1 MRADQKEI
9 TNWLSKTIGNSSF
22 NIKELRQEAS
32 DRKYYRIKAE
42 NISYVLTDNFD
53 KTDQSANFL
62 YASKILKN
70 SSVNVPEVLAFS
82 EDLRFVLLQDLGDES
97 LDIND
102 EYKDEKVLEMAL
114 EQLSKIYFSDQ
125 DVLKSVTKESLLLQT
140 NSFIDFCKEK
150 KCSND
155 EIKSLENLRN
165 ELVHNLLNQQF
176 IPSHNDFE
184 RRNLMMFEGKLFVID
199 FQDLNMGPIGIDLA
213 SIMYEHSYEYP
224 KALIDNLL
232 EKHLKNNGL
241 NASSAELKDMI
252 MHALAH
258 RSMRV
263 VGTFNKYFKEGK
275 LLNRKLDLEK
285 FLKRIYLALSTLK
298 KEEAKIVKKLL

>member
-9 TNWLSKTIGNSSF
+9 TNWLSKTIGNNSF
-22 NIKELRQEAS
+22 NIEELRQEAS
-32 DRKYYRIKAE
+32 DRKYYRIKAD
-42 NISYVLTDNFD
+42 NVSYVLADNFD

-82 EDLRFVLLQDLGDES
+82 EDLRFLLLQDLGDKS
-97 LDIND
+97 LDTDN
-102 EYKDEKVLEMAL
+102 EFKDEKILEMAL

-125 DVLKSVTKESLLLQT
+125 DVLRSATKESLLIQT
-140 NSFIDFCKEK
+140 NSFIDFCKENK
-150 KCSND
+150 LSND
-155 EIKSLENLRN
+155 ELKALENLRN
-165 ELVHNLLNQQF
+165 NLVQNLLNQQF
-176 IPSHNDFE
+176 IPTHNDFE
-184 RRNLMMFEGKLFVID
+184 RRNLMMFEENLFVID

-224 KALIDNLL
+224 KVLIDDLL

-241 NASSAELKDMI
+241 KASSEELKNMI

-258 RSMRV
+258 RSMRI
-263 VGTFNKYFKEGK
+263 VGAFNNYFKEGK
-275 LLNRKLDLEK
+275 LLNRKSDLDK

-298 KEEAKIVKKLL
+298 KDEAKIVKKLL

>member
-9 TNWLSKTIGNSSF
+9 TNWLSKTIGNNSF
-22 NIKELRQEAS
+22 NIEELRQEAS
-32 DRKYYRIKAE
+32 DRKYYRIKAD
-42 NISYVLTDNFD
+42 NVSYVLADNFD

-82 EDLRFVLLQDLGDES
+82 EDLRFLLLQDLGDKS
-97 LDIND
+97 LDTDN
-102 EYKDEKVLEMAL
+102 EFKDEKILEMAL

-125 DVLKSVTKESLLLQT
+125 DVLRSATKESLLIQT
-140 NSFIDFCKEK
+140 NSFIDFCKENK
-150 KCSND
+150 LSND
-155 EIKSLENLRN
+155 ELKALENLRN
-165 ELVHNLLNQQF
+165 NLVQNLLNQQF
-176 IPSHNDFE
+176 IPTHNDFE
-184 RRNLMMFEGKLFVID
+184 RRNLMMFEENLFVID

-224 KALIDNLL
+224 KVLIDDLL

-241 NASSAELKDMI
+241 KASSEELKNMI

-258 RSMRV
+258 RSMRI
-263 VGTFNKYFKEGK
+263 VGAFNKYFKEGK
-275 LLNRKLDLEK
+275 LLNRKSDLDK

-298 KEEAKIVKKLL
+298 KDEAKTVKKLL

>member
-9 TNWLSKTIGNSSF
+9 TNWLSKTIGNNSF
-22 NIKELRQEAS
+22 NIEELRQEAS
-32 DRKYYRIKAE
+32 DRKYYRIKAD
-42 NISYVLTDNFD
+42 NVSYVLADNFD

-82 EDLRFVLLQDLGDES
+82 EDLRFLLLQDLGDKS
-97 LDIND
+97 LDTDN
-102 EYKDEKVLEMAL
+102 EYKDQKILEMAL

-125 DVLKSVTKESLLLQT
+125 DVLRSATKESLLIQT
-140 NSFIDFCKEK
+140 NSFIDFCKENK
-150 KCSND
+150 LSND
-155 EIKSLENLRN
+155 ELKALENLRN
-165 ELVHNLLNQQF
+165 NLVQNLLNQQF
-176 IPSHNDFE
+176 IPTHNDFE
-184 RRNLMMFEGKLFVID
+184 RRNLMMFEENLFVID

-224 KALIDNLL
+224 KILIDDLL

-241 NASSAELKDMI
+241 KASSEELKNMI

-258 RSMRV
+258 RSMRI
-263 VGTFNKYFKEGK
+263 VGAFNKYFKEGK
-275 LLNRKLDLEK
+275 LLNRKSDLDK

-298 KEEAKIVKKLL
+298 KDEAKIVKKLI

>member
-9 TNWLSKTIGNSSF
+9 TNWLSKTIGDSSF

-32 DRKYYRIKAE
+32 DRKYYRIKAK

-140 NSFIDFCKEK
+140 NSFMDFCREK

-232 EKHLKNNGL
+232 EKHLKDNGL

-258 RSMRV
+258 RSMRI

-275 LLNRKLDLEK
+275 LLNRKLDLDK
-285 FLKRIYLALSTLK
+285 FLKRIHLALSTLK
-298 KEEAKIVKKLL
+298 KKEAKIVKKLL

>member
-9 TNWLSKTIGNSSF
+9 TNWLSKTIGNNSF
-22 NIKELRQEAS
+22 NIQELRQEAS
-32 DRKYYRIKAE
+32 DRKYYRIKAD
-42 NISYVLTDNFD
+42 NFSYVLADNFD

-82 EDLRFVLLQDLGDES
+82 EDLRFLLLQDLGDKS
-97 LDIND
+97 LDTD
-102 EYKDEKVLEMAL
+102 KEYKDQKILEMAL

-125 DVLKSVTKESLLLQT
+125 DVLRSATKESLLLQT
-140 NSFIDFCKEK
+140 NSFIDFCKENK
-150 KCSND
+150 LSND
-155 EIKSLENLRN
+155 ELKALENLRN
-165 ELVHNLLNQQF
+165 NLAQNLLNQQF
-176 IPSHNDFE
+176 IPTHNDFE
-184 RRNLMMFEGKLFVID
+184 RRNLMMFEENLFVID

-224 KALIDNLL
+224 KVLIDDLL

-241 NASSAELKDMI
+241 KASSEELKNMI

-258 RSMRV
+258 RSMRI
-263 VGTFNKYFKEGK
+263 VGAFNKYFKEGK
-275 LLNRKLDLEK
+275 LLNRKSDLDK
-285 FLKRIYLALSTLK
+285 FLQRIYLALHTLK
-298 KEEAKIVKKLL
+298 KDEAKIVKKLL

>member
-9 TNWLSKTIGNSSF
+9 TNWLSKTIGDSSF

-140 NSFIDFCKEK
+140 NSFMDFCREK

-184 RRNLMMFEGKLFVID
+184 RRNLMMFEEKLFVID
-199 FQDLNMGPIGIDLA
+199 FQDLNMGPLGIDLA

-232 EKHLKNNGL
+232 EKHLKDNGL

-258 RSMRV
+258 RSMRI

-275 LLNRKLDLEK
+275 LLNRKLDLDK
-285 FLKRIYLALSTLK
+285 FLKRIHLALSTLK
-298 KEEAKIVKKLL
+298 KKEAKIVKKLL

>member
-1 MRADQKEI
+1 LRADQKEI

-102 EYKDEKVLEMAL
+102 EYNDEKILEMAL

-140 NSFIDFCKEK
+140 NSFMDFCREK

-176 IPSHNDFE
+176 IPSLNDFE
-184 RRNLMMFEGKLFVID
+184 RIDLMMFEGKLFVID

-232 EKHLKNNGL
+232 EKHLKDNGL

>member
-9 TNWLSKTIGNSSF
+9 TNWLSKTIGNNSF
-22 NIKELRQEAS
+22 NIEELRQEAS
-32 DRKYYRIKAE
+32 DRKYYRIKAD
-42 NISYVLTDNFD
+42 NVSYVLADNFD

-82 EDLRFVLLQDLGDES
+82 EDLRFLLLQDLGDKS
-97 LDIND
+97 LDTNK
-102 EYKDEKVLEMAL
+102 EFKDEKILEMAL

-125 DVLKSVTKESLLLQT
+125 DVLRSATKQSLLRQT
-140 NSFIDFCKEK
+140 NSFIDFCKENK
-150 KCSND
+150 LSDD
-155 EIKSLENLRN
+155 EIKAIENLRN
-165 ELVHNLLNQQF
+165 NLVQNLLNQQF

-184 RRNLMMFEGKLFVID
+184 RRNLMMFEKNLFVID

-232 EKHLKNNGL
+232 EKHLKDNGL

>member
-9 TNWLSKTIGNSSF
+9 TNWLSKTIGNNSF
-22 NIKELRQEAS
+22 NIEELRQEAS
-32 DRKYYRIKAE
+32 DRKYYRIKAD
-42 NISYVLTDNFD
+42 NVSYVLADNFD

-82 EDLRFVLLQDLGDES
+82 EDLRFLLLQDLGDKS
-97 LDIND
+97 LDTDN
-102 EYKDEKVLEMAL
+102 EYKDQKILEMAL

-125 DVLKSVTKESLLLQT
+125 DVLRSATKESLLLQT
-140 NSFIDFCKEK
+140 NSFIDFCKENK
-150 KCSND
+150 LSND
-155 EIKSLENLRN
+155 ELKALETLRN
-165 ELVHNLLNQQF
+165 NLVENLLNQQF

-184 RRNLMMFEGKLFVID
+184 RRNLMMFEENLFVID

-224 KALIDNLL
+224 KVLIDDLL

-241 NASSAELKDMI
+241 KASSEELKNMI

-258 RSMRV
+258 RSMRI
-263 VGTFNKYFKEGK
+263 VGAFNKYFKEGK
-275 LLNRKLDLEK
+275 LLNRKSDLDK

-298 KEEAKIVKKLL
+298 KDEAKIVKKLL

>member
-9 TNWLSKTIGNSSF
+9 TNWLSKTIGNNSF
-22 NIKELRQEAS
+22 NIEELRQEAS
-32 DRKYYRIKAE
+32 DRKYYRIKAD
-42 NISYVLTDNFD
+42 NVSYVLADNFD

-82 EDLRFVLLQDLGDES
+82 EDLRFLLLQDLGDKS
-97 LDIND
+97 LDTDN
-102 EYKDEKVLEMAL
+102 EFKDEKILEMAL

-125 DVLKSVTKESLLLQT
+125 DVLRSATKQSLLLQT
-140 NSFIDFCKEK
+140 NSFIDFCKENK
-150 KCSND
+150 LSND
-155 EIKSLENLRN
+155 ELKALENLRN
-165 ELVHNLLNQQF
+165 DLVQNLLNQQF
-176 IPSHNDFE
+176 IPTHNDFE
-184 RRNLMMFEGKLFVID
+184 RRNLMMFEENLFVID

-224 KALIDNLL
+224 KVLIDDLL

-241 NASSAELKDMI
+241 KASSEELKNMI

-258 RSMRV
+258 RSMRI
-263 VGTFNKYFKEGK
+263 VGAFNKYFKEGK
-275 LLNRKLDLEK
+275 LLNRKSDLDK

-298 KEEAKIVKKLL
+298 KDEAKIVKKLL

>member
-9 TNWLSKTIGNSSF
+9 TNWLSKTIGNNSF
-22 NIKELRQEAS
+22 NIQELRQEAS
-32 DRKYYRIKAE
+32 DRKYYRIKAD
-42 NISYVLTDNFD
+42 NVSYVLADNFD

-82 EDLRFVLLQDLGDES
+82 EDLRFLLLQDLGDKS
-97 LDIND
+97 LDTNN
-102 EYKDEKVLEMAL
+102 EFKDEKILEMAL

-125 DVLKSVTKESLLLQT
+125 DVLRSATKESLLIQT
-140 NSFIDFCKEK
+140 NSFIDFCKENK
-150 KCSND
+150 LSND
-155 EIKSLENLRN
+155 ELKALENLRN
-165 ELVHNLLNQQF
+165 NLVQNLLNQQF

-184 RRNLMMFEGKLFVID
+184 RRNLMMFEENLFVID

-232 EKHLKNNGL
+232 EKHLKDNGL

>member
-9 TNWLSKTIGNSSF
+9 TNWLSKTIGNNSF
-22 NIKELRQEAS
+22 NIEELRQEAS
-32 DRKYYRIKAE
+32 DRKYYRIKAD
-42 NISYVLTDNFD
+42 NVSYVLADNFD

-82 EDLRFVLLQDLGDES
+82 EDLRFLLLQDLGDKS
-97 LDIND
+97 LDTDN
-102 EYKDEKVLEMAL
+102 EFKDEKILEMAL

-125 DVLKSVTKESLLLQT
+125 DVLRSATKESLLIQT
-140 NSFIDFCKEK
+140 NSFIHFCKENK
-150 KCSND
+150 LSND
-155 EIKSLENLRN
+155 ELKALENLRN
-165 ELVHNLLNQQF
+165 NLVQNLLNQQF
-176 IPSHNDFE
+176 IPTHNDFE
-184 RRNLMMFEGKLFVID
+184 RRNLMMFEENLFVID

-224 KALIDNLL
+224 KVLIDDLL

-241 NASSAELKDMI
+241 KASSEELKNMI

-258 RSMRV
+258 RSMRI
-263 VGTFNKYFKEGK
+263 VGAFNKYFKEGK
-275 LLNRKLDLEK
+275 LLNRKSDLDK

-298 KEEAKIVKKLL
+298 KDEAKIVKKLL

>member
-82 EDLRFVLLQDLGDES
+82 EDLRFLLLQDLGDKS
-97 LDIND
+97 LDTDN
-102 EYKDEKVLEMAL
+102 EYKDQKILEMAL

-125 DVLKSVTKESLLLQT
+125 DVLRSATKESLLIQT
-140 NSFIDFCKEK
+140 KSFIDFCKENK
-150 KCSND
+150 LSND
-155 EIKSLENLRN
+155 ELKALENLRN
-165 ELVHNLLNQQF
+165 NLVQNLLNQQF
-176 IPSHNDFE
+176 IPTHNDFE
-184 RRNLMMFEGKLFVID
+184 RRNLMMFEENLFVID

-232 EKHLKNNGL
+232 EKHLKDNGL

>member
-1 MRADQKEI
+1 LRADQKEI
-9 TNWLSKTIGNSSF
+9 TNWLSKTIGNNSF
-22 NIKELRQEAS
+22 NIEELRQEAS
-32 DRKYYRIKAE
+32 DRKYYRIKA
-42 NISYVLTDNFD
+42 NNVSYVLADNFD

-82 EDLRFVLLQDLGDES
+82 EDLRFLLLQDLGDKS
-97 LDIND
+97 LDTDN
-102 EYKDEKVLEMAL
+102 EFKDEKILEMAL

-125 DVLKSVTKESLLLQT
+125 DVLRSATKESLLIQT
-140 NSFIDFCKEK
+140 NSFIDFCKENK
-150 KCSND
+150 LSND
-155 EIKSLENLRN
+155 ELKALENLRN
-165 ELVHNLLNQQF
+165 NLVQNLLNQQF
-176 IPSHNDFE
+176 IPTHNDFE
-184 RRNLMMFEGKLFVID
+184 RRNLMMFEENLFVID

-224 KALIDNLL
+224 KVLIDDLL

-241 NASSAELKDMI
+241 KASSEELKNMI

-258 RSMRV
+258 RSMRI
-263 VGTFNKYFKEGK
+263 VGAFNKYFKEGK
-275 LLNRKLDLEK
+275 LLNRKSDLDK

-298 KEEAKIVKKLL
+298 KDEAKIVKKLL

>member
-1 MRADQKEI
+1 MCIRDR
-9 TNWLSKTIGNSSF
+9 
-22 NIKELRQEAS
+22 RQEAS

-82 EDLRFVLLQDLGDES
+82 EDLRFLLLQDLGDKS
-97 LDIND
+97 LDTDN
-102 EYKDEKVLEMAL
+102 EFKDEKILEMAL

-125 DVLKSVTKESLLLQT
+125 DVLRSATKESLLLQT
-140 NSFIDFCKEK
+140 NSFIDFCKENK
-150 KCSND
+150 LSND
-155 EIKSLENLRN
+155 ELKALENLRN
-165 ELVHNLLNQQF
+165 NLAQNLLNQQF
-176 IPSHNDFE
+176 IPTHNDFE
-184 RRNLMMFEGKLFVID
+184 RRNLMMFEENLFVID

-224 KALIDNLL
+224 KVLIDDLL

-241 NASSAELKDMI
+241 KASSEELKNMI

-258 RSMRV
+258 RSMRI
-263 VGTFNKYFKEGK
+263 VGAFNKYFKEGK

>member
-97 LDIND
+97 LDIN
-102 EYKDEKVLEMAL
+102 
-114 EQLSKIYFSDQ
+114 LS
-125 DVLKSVTKESLLLQT
+125 
-140 NSFIDFCKEK
+140 
-150 KCSND
+150 
-155 EIKSLENLRN
+155 
-165 ELVHNLLNQQF
+165 
-176 IPSHNDFE
+176 
-184 RRNLMMFEGKLFVID
+184 
-199 FQDLNMGPIGIDLA
+199 
-213 SIMYEHSYEYP
+213 
-224 KALIDNLL
+224 LI
-232 EKHLKNNGL
+232 H
-241 NASSAELKDMI
+241 I
-252 MHALAH
+252 
-258 RSMRV
+258 
-263 VGTFNKYFKEGK
+263 
-275 LLNRKLDLEK
+275 
-285 FLKRIYLALSTLK
+285 
-298 KEEAKIVKKLL
+298 

>member
-32 DRKYYRIKAE
+32 DRKYYRIKTE

-102 EYKDEKVLEMAL
+102 EYNDEKILEMAL

-140 NSFIDFCKEK
+140 NSFMDFCREK

-165 ELVHNLLNQQF
+165 KLVHNLLNQQF
-176 IPSHNDFE
+176 MPSHNDFE
-184 RRNLMMFEGKLFVID
+184 RRNLMMFKGKLFVID

-224 KALIDNLL
+224 KALIVNLL
-232 EKHLKNNGL
+232 EKHLKDNGL

-258 RSMRV
+258 RSMRI

-275 LLNRKLDLEK
+275 LLNRKLDLDK

-298 KEEAKIVKKLL
+298 KQEAKIVKKLL

>member
-9 TNWLSKTIGNSSF
+9 TNWLSKTIGNNSF
-22 NIKELRQEAS
+22 NIEELRQEAS
-32 DRKYYRIKAE
+32 DRKYYRIKAD
-42 NISYVLTDNFD
+42 NVSYVLADNFD

-82 EDLRFVLLQDLGDES
+82 EDLRFLLLQDLGDKS
-97 LDIND
+97 LDTDN
-102 EYKDEKVLEMAL
+102 EFKDEKILEMAL

-125 DVLKSVTKESLLLQT
+125 DVLRSATKESLLLQT
-140 NSFIDFCKEK
+140 NSFIDFCKENK
-150 KCSND
+150 LSND
-155 EIKSLENLRN
+155 ELKALENLRN
-165 ELVHNLLNQQF
+165 NLVQNLLNQQF
-176 IPSHNDFE
+176 IPTHNDFE
-184 RRNLMMFEGKLFVID
+184 RRNLMMFEENLFVID

-224 KALIDNLL
+224 KVLIDDLL

-241 NASSAELKDMI
+241 KASSEELKNMI

-258 RSMRV
+258 RSMRI
-263 VGTFNKYFKEGK
+263 VGAFNKYFKEGK
-275 LLNRKLDLEK
+275 LLNRKSDLDK
-285 FLKRIYLALSTLK
+285 FLQRIYLALHTLK
-298 KEEAKIVKKLL
+298 KDEAKIVKKLL

>member
-32 DRKYYRIKAE
+32 DRKYYRIKTE
-42 NISYVLTDNFD
+42 NTSYVLTDNFD

-102 EYKDEKVLEMAL
+102 EYNDEKILEMAL

-140 NSFIDFCKEK
+140 NSFMDFCREK

-232 EKHLKNNGL
+232 EKHLKDNGL

>member
-102 EYKDEKVLEMAL
+102 EYNDEKILEMAL

-140 NSFIDFCKEK
+140 KSFMDFCREK

-232 EKHLKNNGL
+232 EKHLKDNGL

>member
-9 TNWLSKTIGNSSF
+9 TNWLSKTIGNNSF
-22 NIKELRQEAS
+22 NIEELRQEAS
-32 DRKYYRIKAE
+32 DRKYYRIKAD
-42 NISYVLTDNFD
+42 NFSYVLADNFD

-82 EDLRFVLLQDLGDES
+82 EDLRFLLLQDLGDKS
-97 LDIND
+97 LDTDD
-102 EYKDEKVLEMAL
+102 EYKDKKILEMAL

-125 DVLKSVTKESLLLQT
+125 DVLRSATKESLLLQT
-140 NSFIDFCKEK
+140 NSFIDFCKENK
-150 KCSND
+150 LSND
-155 EIKSLENLRN
+155 ELKALENLRN
-165 ELVHNLLNQQF
+165 NLVQNLLNQQF
-176 IPSHNDFE
+176 IPTHNDFE
-184 RRNLMMFEGKLFVID
+184 RRNLMMFEENLFVID

-232 EKHLKNNGL
+232 EKHLKDNGL

>member
-9 TNWLSKTIGNSSF
+9 TNWLSKTIGNNSF
-22 NIKELRQEAS
+22 NIEELRQEAS
-32 DRKYYRIKAE
+32 DRKYYRIKAD
-42 NISYVLTDNFD
+42 NVSYVLADNFD

-82 EDLRFVLLQDLGDES
+82 EDLRFLLLQDLGDKS
-97 LDIND
+97 LDTDN
-102 EYKDEKVLEMAL
+102 EFKDEKILEMAL

-125 DVLKSVTKESLLLQT
+125 DVLRSVTKESLLIQT
-140 NSFIDFCKEK
+140 NSFIDFCKENK
-150 KCSND
+150 LSND
-155 EIKSLENLRN
+155 ELKALENLRN
-165 ELVHNLLNQQF
+165 NLVQNLLNQQF
-176 IPSHNDFE
+176 IPTHNDFE
-184 RRNLMMFEGKLFVID
+184 RRNLMMFEENLFVID

-224 KALIDNLL
+224 KVLIDDLL

-241 NASSAELKDMI
+241 KASSEELKNMI

-258 RSMRV
+258 RSMRI
-263 VGTFNKYFKEGK
+263 VGAFNKYFKEGK
-275 LLNRKLDLEK
+275 LLNRKSDLDK

-298 KEEAKIVKKLL
+298 KDEAKIVKKLL

>member
-1 MRADQKEI
+1 LRADQKEI

-32 DRKYYRIKAE
+32 DRKYYRIKVE
-42 NISYVLTDNFD
+42 NFSYVLTDNFD

-102 EYKDEKVLEMAL
+102 EYNDEKILEMAL

-140 NSFIDFCKEK
+140 NSFMDFCREK

-232 EKHLKNNGL
+232 EKHLEDNGL

>member
-102 EYKDEKVLEMAL
+102 EYNDEKILEMAL

-140 NSFIDFCKEK
+140 NSFMDFCREK

-285 FLKRIYLALSTLK
+285 FLKRIYLALSLLK
-298 KEEAKIVKKLL
+298 KDEAAIVKKLL

>member
-9 TNWLSKTIGNSSF
+9 TNWLSKTIGNNSF
-22 NIKELRQEAS
+22 NIEELRQEAS
-32 DRKYYRIKAE
+32 DRKYYRIKAD
-42 NISYVLTDNFD
+42 NVSYVLADNFD

-82 EDLRFVLLQDLGDES
+82 EDLRFLLLQDLGDKS
-97 LDIND
+97 LDTDN
-102 EYKDEKVLEMAL
+102 EFKDEKILEMAL

-125 DVLKSVTKESLLLQT
+125 DVLRSATKESLLIQS
-140 NSFIDFCKEK
+140 NSFIDFCKENK
-150 KCSND
+150 LSND
-155 EIKSLENLRN
+155 ELKALENLRN
-165 ELVHNLLNQQF
+165 NLVQNLLNQQF
-176 IPSHNDFE
+176 IPTHNDFE
-184 RRNLMMFEGKLFVID
+184 RRNLMMFEENLFVID

-224 KALIDNLL
+224 KVLIDDLL

-241 NASSAELKDMI
+241 KASSEELKNMI

-258 RSMRV
+258 RSMRI
-263 VGTFNKYFKEGK
+263 VGAFNKYFKEGK
-275 LLNRKLDLEK
+275 LLNRKSDLDK

-298 KEEAKIVKKLL
+298 KDEAKIVKKLL

>member
-9 TNWLSKTIGNSSF
+9 TNWLSKTIGNNSF
-22 NIKELRQEAS
+22 NIEELRQEAS
-32 DRKYYRIKAE
+32 DRKYYRIKAD
-42 NISYVLTDNFD
+42 NVSYVLADNFD

-82 EDLRFVLLQDLGDES
+82 EDLRFLLLQDLGDKS
-97 LDIND
+97 LDTDN
-102 EYKDEKVLEMAL
+102 EFKDEKILEMAL

-125 DVLKSVTKESLLLQT
+125 DVLRSATKESLLIQT
-140 NSFIDFCKEK
+140 NSFIDFCKENK
-150 KCSND
+150 LSND
-155 EIKSLENLRN
+155 ELKALENLRN
-165 ELVHNLLNQQF
+165 NLVQNLLNQQF
-176 IPSHNDFE
+176 IPTHNDFE
-184 RRNLMMFEGKLFVID
+184 RRNLMMFEENLFVID

-224 KALIDNLL
+224 KVLIDDLL

-241 NASSAELKDMI
+241 RASSEELKNMI

-258 RSMRV
+258 RSMRI
-263 VGTFNKYFKEGK
+263 VGAFNKYFKEGK
-275 LLNRKLDLEK
+275 LLNRKSDLDK

-298 KEEAKIVKKLL
+298 KDEAKIVKKLL

>member
-32 DRKYYRIKAE
+32 DRKYYRIKVE

-102 EYKDEKVLEMAL
+102 EYNDEKILEMAL

-140 NSFIDFCKEK
+140 NSFMDFCREK

-155 EIKSLENLRN
+155 EVKSLENLRN

-232 EKHLKNNGL
+232 EKHLKDNGL

>member
-1 MRADQKEI
+1 LRADQKEI
-9 TNWLSKTIGNSSF
+9 TNWLSKTIGNNSF
-22 NIKELRQEAS
+22 NIEELRQEAS
-32 DRKYYRIKAE
+32 DRKYYRIKAD
-42 NISYVLTDNFD
+42 NVSYVLADNFD

-82 EDLRFVLLQDLGDES
+82 EDLRFLLLQDLGDKS
-97 LDIND
+97 LDTDN
-102 EYKDEKVLEMAL
+102 EFKDEKILEMAL

-125 DVLKSVTKESLLLQT
+125 DVLRSATKESLLIQT
-140 NSFIDFCKEK
+140 NSFIDFCKENK
-150 KCSND
+150 LSND
-155 EIKSLENLRN
+155 ELKALENLRN
-165 ELVHNLLNQQF
+165 NLVQNLLNQQF
-176 IPSHNDFE
+176 IPTHNDFE
-184 RRNLMMFEGKLFVID
+184 RRNLMMFEENLFVID

-224 KALIDNLL
+224 KVLIDDLL

-241 NASSAELKDMI
+241 KASSEELKNMI

-258 RSMRV
+258 RSMRI
-263 VGTFNKYFKEGK
+263 VGAFNKYFKEGK
-275 LLNRKLDLEK
+275 LLNRKSDLDK

-298 KEEAKIVKKLL
+298 KDEAKIVKKLL

>member
-9 TNWLSKTIGNSSF
+9 TNWLSKTIGNNSF
-22 NIKELRQEAS
+22 NIEELRQEAS
-32 DRKYYRIKAE
+32 DRKYYRIKAD
-42 NISYVLTDNFD
+42 NFSYVLADNFD

-102 EYKDEKVLEMAL
+102 EYNDEKILEMAL

-125 DVLKSVTKESLLLQT
+125 DVLKSVTKESLFLQT
-140 NSFIDFCKEK
+140 NSFMDFCREK

-213 SIMYEHSYEYP
+213 SIIYEHSYEYP

-232 EKHLKNNGL
+232 EKHLKYNGL

>member
-9 TNWLSKTIGNSSF
+9 TNWLSKTIGNNSF
-22 NIKELRQEAS
+22 NIEELRQEAS
-32 DRKYYRIKAE
+32 DRKYYRIKAD
-42 NISYVLTDNFD
+42 NFSYVLADNFD

-82 EDLRFVLLQDLGDES
+82 EDLRFLLLQDLGDKS
-97 LDIND
+97 LDTDN
-102 EYKDEKVLEMAL
+102 EFKDEKILEMAL

-125 DVLKSVTKESLLLQT
+125 DVLRSATKESLLIQT
-140 NSFIDFCKEK
+140 NSFIDFCKENK
-150 KCSND
+150 LSND
-155 EIKSLENLRN
+155 ELKALENLRN
-165 ELVHNLLNQQF
+165 NLVQNLLNQQF
-176 IPSHNDFE
+176 IPTHNDFE
-184 RRNLMMFEGKLFVID
+184 RRNLMMFEENLFVID

-224 KALIDNLL
+224 KVLIDDLL

-241 NASSAELKDMI
+241 KASSEELKNMI

-258 RSMRV
+258 RSMRI
-263 VGTFNKYFKEGK
+263 VGAFNKYFKEGK
-275 LLNRKLDLEK
+275 LLNRKSDLDK

-298 KEEAKIVKKLL
+298 KDEAKIVKKLL

>member
-9 TNWLSKTIGNSSF
+9 TNWLSKTIGDSSF

-32 DRKYYRIKAE
+32 DRKYYRIKAK

-102 EYKDEKVLEMAL
+102 EYKDEKILEMAL

-140 NSFIDFCKEK
+140 NSFMDFCREK

-184 RRNLMMFEGKLFVID
+184 RRNLMMFEEKLFVID
-199 FQDLNMGPIGIDLA
+199 FQDLNMGPLGIDLA

-232 EKHLKNNGL
+232 EKHLKDNGL

-258 RSMRV
+258 RSMRI

-275 LLNRKLDLEK
+275 LLNRKLDLDK
-285 FLKRIYLALSTLK
+285 FLKRIHLALSTLK
-298 KEEAKIVKKLL
+298 KKEAKIVKKLL

>member
-9 TNWLSKTIGNSSF
+9 TNWLSKTIGDSSF

-32 DRKYYRIKAE
+32 DRRYYRIKAK

-140 NSFIDFCKEK
+140 NSFMDFCREK

-184 RRNLMMFEGKLFVID
+184 RRNLMMFEEKLFVID
-199 FQDLNMGPIGIDLA
+199 FQDLNMGPLGIDLA

-232 EKHLKNNGL
+232 EKHLKDNGL

-258 RSMRV
+258 RSMRI

>member
-9 TNWLSKTIGNSSF
+9 TNWLSKTIGDSSF

-102 EYKDEKVLEMAL
+102 EYNDEKILEMAL

-140 NSFIDFCKEK
+140 NSFMDFCREK

-184 RRNLMMFEGKLFVID
+184 RRNLMMFEENLFVID

-224 KALIDNLL
+224 KVLIDDLL

-241 NASSAELKDMI
+241 KASSEELKNMI

-258 RSMRV
+258 RSMRI
-263 VGTFNKYFKEGK
+263 VGAFNKYFKEGK
-275 LLNRKLDLEK
+275 LLNRKSDLDK

-298 KEEAKIVKKLL
+298 KDEAKIVKKLL

>member
-1 MRADQKEI
+1 LRADQKEI

-102 EYKDEKVLEMAL
+102 EYNDEKILEMAL

-140 NSFIDFCKEK
+140 NSFMDFCREK

-232 EKHLKNNGL
+232 EKHLKDNGL

>member
-9 TNWLSKTIGNSSF
+9 TNWLSKTIGNNSF
-22 NIKELRQEAS
+22 NIQELRQEAS
-32 DRKYYRIKAE
+32 DRKYYRIKAD
-42 NISYVLTDNFD
+42 NVSYVLADNFD

-82 EDLRFVLLQDLGDES
+82 EDLRFLLLQDLGDKS
-97 LDIND
+97 LDTDN
-102 EYKDEKVLEMAL
+102 EYKDQKILEMAL

-125 DVLKSVTKESLLLQT
+125 DVLRSATKESLLLQT
-140 NSFIDFCKEK
+140 NSFIDFCKENK
-150 KCSND
+150 LSND
-155 EIKSLENLRN
+155 ELKALENLRN
-165 ELVHNLLNQQF
+165 NLAQNLLNQQF
-176 IPSHNDFE
+176 IPTHNDFE
-184 RRNLMMFEGKLFVID
+184 RRNLMMFEENLFVID

-224 KALIDNLL
+224 KVLIDDLL

-241 NASSAELKDMI
+241 KASSEELKNMI

-258 RSMRV
+258 RSMRI
-263 VGTFNKYFKEGK
+263 VGAFNKYFKEGK
-275 LLNRKLDLEK
+275 LLNRKSDLDK
-285 FLKRIYLALSTLK
+285 FLQRIYLALYTLK
-298 KEEAKIVKKLL
+298 KDEAKIVKKLL

>member
-9 TNWLSKTIGNSSF
+9 TNWLSKTIGDSSF

-32 DRKYYRIKAE
+32 DRKYYRIKAK

-102 EYKDEKVLEMAL
+102 EYKDEKILEMAL

-140 NSFIDFCKEK
+140 NSFMDFCREK
-150 KCSND
+150 KCSID

-241 NASSAELKDMI
+241 KASSEELKNMI

-258 RSMRV
+258 RSMRI
-263 VGTFNKYFKEGK
+263 VGAFNKYFKEGK
-275 LLNRKLDLEK
+275 LLNRKLDLDK
-285 FLKRIYLALSTLK
+285 FLKRIHLALSTLK
-298 KEEAKIVKKLL
+298 KKEAKIVKKLL

>member
-102 EYKDEKVLEMAL
+102 EYNDEKILEMAL

-140 NSFIDFCKEK
+140 NSFMDFCREK

-232 EKHLKNNGL
+232 EKHLKDNGL

-285 FLKRIYLALSTLK
+285 FLKRIYLALSTLN